1 MESVPLTAEPLW
13 TPHPDQIKESN
24 LTRFRDWLRENRSLN
39 LQNHGALY
47 DWSVRD
53 LEGFWS
59 AVGEFFDVRFH
70 VSPECV
76 LRLDVDPTQTKWFPG
91 GTLNYAEHLL
101 RFGQDGTGLSED
113 RPAVI
118 YCAEP
123 GALGNRQVLNRREL
137 LIRVSQMASALKHLG
152 VQPGDRVAG
161 YLPNRIETLI
171 AFLATVSQGAIWSN
185 CPPELSSRGVV
196 DRLAQIEPKVLVAVA
211 GYRYAGKNHDRA
223 TALAEI
229 AANLPSLRHLII
241 VEAATEREA
250 PNFGPAIAAY
260 RWSDLLGQEVV
271 ELPLNF
277 HPVRSIIRS
286 GSFIPREQRGCPS
299 RSSTATAAY
308 F

>member
-1 MESVPLTAEPLW
+1 M
-13 TPHPDQIKESN
+13 PHPDQIKESN
-24 LTRFRDWLRENRSLN
+24 LTRFGDWLRENRSLN

-47 DWSVRD
+47 DWSIRD

-59 AVGEFFDVRFH
+59 AVVEFFDVRFH
-70 VSPECV
+70 MSPECV

-91 GTLNYAEHLL
+91 GTINYAEHLL

-123 GALGNRQVLNRREL
+123 GVLGNRQVLNRKEL
-137 LIRVSQMASALKHLG
+137 LIRVSQMASALKRLG

-229 AANLPSLRHLII
+229 AANLPSLCHVIV
-241 VEAATEREA
+241 VEAATEVEA
-250 PNFGPAIAAY
+250 PKLRSGNRVY
-260 RWSDLLGQEVV
+260 RWSDLL
-271 ELPLNF
+271 
-277 HPVRSIIRS
+277 VRRPPECPFISTRCRLIIRS
-286 GSFIPREQRGCPS
+286 GFFIPREQRGCPS